1 MINKEDCKFCNKKG
15 LLWLPL
21 RYSAVVADKRGD
33 LDSLPDL
40 GGTLGKGVTDLALT
54 HARYGV
60 RLLRPGYLYVL
71 IERKGIKYWTAY
83 KVIEDAFLYQ
93 FEPEQPPQV
102 TPEFSCKRTVC
113 GADASM
119 VGIPNAR
126 EVKKIWSLFTPS
138 VMTKAKLA
146 EYKKNADAYAAHGKM
161 QTFSPAAWLDG
172 STDQPHSLQ
181 APELPEKVV
190 EYILYRKTEH
200 VRQHPLGVAMQT
212 QLFPAISAAYVGGLA
227 PNAKGVD
234 KSDHDGRLSAL
245 FNSIKKSGYA
255 ALALWDHIGVA
266 QELNDFRNAP
276 LEGLESYLMATDE
289 YGASNQQRLQVYEAI
304 QEIKTG
310 FEHGIVQS
318 TQDFVGQHQHGSD
331 QWFNR
336 QRNVARTLRAQGRIA
351 DAETV
356 EKDVEE
362 SLKARA
368 INYRKAIEESKA
380 GGAEK
385 WQRKYGSRL
394 DGKEMKAFKDKLDSH
409 TTAAFEKANQR
420 ADDHLKWFLA
430 ERLLNAFDVYDQQSR
445 MAGFD
450 FAVESAIC
458 SFGLSGCKVGEAKID
473 EWVQASVID
482 RNNLYMRG
490 YYQNQ
495 QDIIDAAKQA
505 YADIKAEASKVTEA
519 SEITAATMIKA
530 TKGLVSA
537 FKSTDSAFDEWVRN
551 QGNQEY
557 SKKWVAPSM
566 MSKASGQKYGVEV
579 VLFHK
584 VSEITRTVFRKG
596 LGTSVDKVLVARLSG
611 VLYARLGSVAEKLRY
626 DELMLKIDKNKLAE
640 GYKGRS
646 AERNSELAGRKVE
659 GKAGASVQKDL
670 APSLDDLV
678 ADAQQKNKVKI
689 KLDELVGNSSPPTNN
704 YHHVRIGA
712 VLACIELIGLGE
724 KVANNKWDTKS
735 MIGIAGS
742 VMAVG
747 SVVLDTFYS
756 GAKSIREISPYKGV
770 NAINKSADIV
780 RGGFKLGAGVL
791 STGAGLCGAILD
803 WGKLDSEKDS
813 TLRMIY
819 ALRAATGFISASLTI
834 LAAFSYS
841 ESLLNHLSKGYAQ
854 HQLRY
859 KLLIKGALLAGR
871 IALRVRLLVWVARLN
886 WVGLALT
893 VAEIGY
899 LLWKDDDLQNWC
911 EKSVF
916 RQQKKTTNWFGRVVV
931 NDSFAGATVE
941 LEELEKASRTVGAGG

>member
-1 MINKEDCKFCNKKG
+1 MSNKEDCKFCDKKG

-33 LDSLPDL
+33 LDSLPAL
-40 GGTLGKGVTDLALT
+40 SGTLGKGVTDLALT
-54 HARYGV
+54 EATYGV
-60 RLLRPGYLYVL
+60 RLLRPGFLYVL

-83 KVIEDAFLYQ
+83 KVLEDAFLYQ

-102 TPEFSCKRTVC
+102 TPEFSCDRTVC
-113 GADASM
+113 GVNASM

-126 EVKKIWSLFTPS
+126 EVKRIWALFTPS

-146 EYKKNADAYAAHGKM
+146 EFKKNADAYAADGKM

-172 STDQPHSLQ
+172 STSQPHSLL
-181 APELPEKVV
+181 APELFEKVV
-190 EYILYRKTEH
+190 EYILYGQAGNAH
-200 VRQHPLGVAMQT
+200 QHPLGVAMQK
-212 QLFPAISAAYVGGLA
+212 QLFPATSAAYAGVP
-227 PNAKGVD
+227 PNAKGD
-234 KSDHDGRLSAL
+234 YGGQLGSL
-245 FNSIKKSGYA
+245 FNSIRKNGYA
-255 ALALWDHIGVA
+255 TLALWDHIGVT

-276 LEGLESYLMATDE
+276 LEGLQSYLMATDE
-289 YGASNQQRLQVYEAI
+289 FGASNQQRLQVYEAI

-318 TQDFVGQHQHGSD
+318 TQDFIGQHQHGSD

-351 DAETV
+351 DAEAV

-368 INYRKAIEESKA
+368 VNYRKAIEESKA

-385 WQRKYGSRL
+385 WQRKYASRL
-394 DGKEMKAFKDKLDSH
+394 DEGEMKAFRDKLNSH
-409 TTAAFEKANQR
+409 TTAAFAKANQR
-420 ADDHLKWFLA
+420 AADHMKWFVA
-430 ERLLNAFDVYDQQSR
+430 ERLLDAFDAYDPISQAS
-445 MAGFD
+445 GFD
-450 FAVESAIC
+450 FAIESAIC
-458 SFGLSGCKVGEAKID
+458 SFGLSGCEVGEAKID
-473 EWVQASVID
+473 EWVQATVID
-482 RNNLYMRG
+482 RKNLYMRG

-495 QDIIDAAKQA
+495 RELIEAARQA
-505 YADIKAEASKVTEA
+505 YADIQAEAAKVTEA
-519 SEITAATMIKA
+519 SAITAATMIKA
-530 TKGLVSA
+530 TKGLASA
-537 FKSTDSAFDEWVRN
+537 FKSTDSAFDEWARN

-557 SKKWVAPSM
+557 SKKWVTPSM
-566 MSKASGQKYGVEV
+566 MSKASGQKFGMEI

-611 VLYARLGSVAEKLRY
+611 ILYARLGSVAEKLRY
-626 DELMLKIDKNKLAE
+626 DELMLKIDKSKLAD

-646 AERNSELAGRKVE
+646 AERNTELAARKVE
-659 GKAGASVQKDL
+659 GKVNASVQKEL
-670 APSLDDLV
+670 MPSLDDLV
-678 ADAQQKNKVKI
+678 ADAQQKNKLKI
-689 KLDELVGNSSPPTNN
+689 KLDDLVGNGSPPTNN

-724 KVANNKWDTKS
+724 KVAHNKWDTKDKLA
-735 MIGIAGS
+735 IAGS

-747 SVVLDTFYS
+747 SIVLDTFYT
-756 GAKSIREISPYKGV
+756 GAKSIREIAPYKGI

-791 STGAGLCGAILD
+791 SMGAGLCGAILD

-813 TLRMIY
+813 TLRAIY
-819 ALRAATGFISASLTI
+819 AIRSVTGLISAGLTI
-834 LAAFSYS
+834 IAAFSYS
-841 ESLLNHLSKGYAQ
+841 SPLLTHMSKGYAQ
-854 HQLRY
+854 HQLRHR
-859 KLLIKGALLAGR
+859 LLLKGASLAGR
-871 IALRVRLLVWVARLN
+871 AALRVHLLVWIARAN

-893 VAEIGY
+893 AVEIGY

-916 RQQKKTTNWFGRVVV
+916 RKEKKTTNWFGREAV
-931 NDSFAGATVE
+931 NDSYTDAAAE
-941 LEELEKASRTVGAGG
+941 LEELEKTSRAIGVGG